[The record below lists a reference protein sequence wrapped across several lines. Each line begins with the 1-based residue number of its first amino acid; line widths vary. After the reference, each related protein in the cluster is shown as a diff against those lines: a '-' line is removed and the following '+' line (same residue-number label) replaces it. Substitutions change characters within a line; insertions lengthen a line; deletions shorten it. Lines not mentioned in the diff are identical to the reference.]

1 MSIPSRHSPAYTQ
14 PAIDHAS
21 RSLSVL
27 KRAAFKLWLFVLAS
41 SAQALVGHGFVAP
54 LATLALMSSILDIAL
69 GHWHRE
75 QVTAPHYTYFD
86 EAVWFLM
93 LAYILRLTV

>member
-1 MSIPSRHSPAYTQ
+1 MPIPLESSGADT
-14 PAIDHAS
+14 PAINHAE

-27 KRAAFKLWLFVLAS
+27 KRATLKLWLFVVAA

-54 LATLALMSSILDIAL
+54 LATLALLSSIFDVGL

-75 QVTAPHYTYFD
+75 RVTAPHYTYFD

-93 LAYILRLTV
+93 LACLLRLTA